1 MSFRHLKTLFNPRSI
16 AVIGASVRERRMGN
30 VLMRN
35 LLAGHFSGPI
45 MPVNPKYQSVAGVLT
60 YPDIASLPHTPD
72 VAIICTPA
80 PVIPALI
87 EQLGQRGTHVAVIMA
102 NQLAMT
108 VGVDG
113 RTLDVV
119 ILEAARRHGIRLLGG
134 STLGVAVPGIGLN
147 ATFSQIQVKPGK
159 LGFVSQSDAVG
170 TMVLD
175 WALGKNVGFSHFI
188 SIGDGIDVG
197 FGQVLDYLA
206 SDSDTSAILLY
217 IESIRDR
224 RSFMAAARAAARNK
238 PVIAIKAGRTSGNRF
253 MGISDPL
260 FLNVPNLISYD
271 DVYDAALRRA
281 GILRVQHLD
290 EMFGAVETVLRARPL
305 SGNRL
310 VAISNGGGASVMM
323 EDSLYLSG
331 YTMPPLQERTVN
343 RLRRLMPSTWDG
355 RNPIEMRV
363 DSPATRYEEILSV
376 LNEEREGDAILV
388 MHTPNALTSSV
399 DAANG
404 VIKSVRATG
413 GNIMTCWIGEESVAV
428 ERKLFVEAGIA
439 TFDTP
444 VNAAS
449 AFLHMLNHRTVSEV
463 LTEVPASQP
472 SSFKPD
478 TETAKKIIREA
489 LAGGLTAL
497 AEPQSKAILAAYGIP
512 VVQTHVANTP
522 EEAGRIAARIG
533 LPVAVTVMS
542 RDVPRKW
549 DVGGVALNL
558 ESVEAVEAAAAG
570 MIRRVATVYPQA
582 KVSGFTVQRMVL
594 RGHARQLLIGVMT
607 DPWLGPLIAFGE
619 GGRALEVFRGL
630 SVGLPPLNIPLAQDL
645 IERSKA
651 SALLE
656 ERPYLPA
663 ADRLAIALTLT
674 KVSQLLVDLPEVVE
688 LAINP
693 LFADENGVQAV
704 DAHFRLAP
712 AQPGGSRLAIQPYP
726 MGLEERA
733 ALRDGREVLL
743 RPIRPEDEPAH
754 YEFLSRLT
762 REDFTFRFF
771 HYVPELPRRQMA
783 RLTQIDYDRE
793 MAFIACAPNA
803 HGDSE
808 TLGVVRAIAD
818 PDNDTAEFA
827 LVVRSDLKRQRLGV
841 ILLNKLMRYG
851 FDRGIRRFVGDVMA
865 ENKAMLGLLQSLGFT
880 VTPSSDDPEMV
891 TASLLLQEAMT
902 NSPPN
907 AQITEVRAAVG
918 RTQKT

>member
-1 MSFRHLKTLFNPRSI
+1 MSFKHLKTLFNPRSI
-16 AVIGASVRERRMGN
+16 AVVGASVREQRMGN

-80 PVIPALI
+80 PTIPSLL
-87 EQLGQRGTHVAVIMA
+87 EQLGRRGTHVAVIMA
-102 NQLAMT
+102 NQLAAT
-108 VGVDG
+108 VAADG
-113 RTLDVV
+113 RTLDVA
-119 ILEAARRHGIRLLGG
+119 ILEVARRYGIRLLGG
-134 STLGVAVPGIGLN
+134 STLGIAVPRLGLN
-147 ATFSQIQVKPGK
+147 ATFSQIQVRPGK

-175 WALGKNVGFSHFI
+175 WAVSKHVGFSHFI
-188 SIGDGIDVG
+188 SIGDGLDVS

-217 IESIRDR
+217 IESIRDWH
-224 RSFMAAARAAARNK
+224 SFMAAARGAARNK
-238 PVIAIKAGRTSGNRF
+238 PIIAIKAGRTSGNRL
-253 MGISDPL
+253 MGVSDPL
-260 FLNVPNLISYD
+260 LLNVPNLVNPD
-271 DVYDAALRRA
+271 DVHDAALRRA

-305 SGNRL
+305 SGKRL
-310 VAISNGGGASVMM
+310 IAISNGGGASVMM

-331 YTMPPLQERTVN
+331 YEMPSLQERTVS
-343 RLRRLMPSTWDG
+343 RLRRVMSSNWDG
-355 RNPIEMRV
+355 RNPIEIRV
-363 DSPATRYEEILSV
+363 DSPPGRYEEILRV

-388 MHTPNALTSSV
+388 MHTPNALSSS
-399 DAANG
+399 AHIANS
-404 VIKSVRATG
+404 VIKSVRTSG
-413 GNIMTCWIGEESVAV
+413 GNVMTSWIGEESVAF
-428 ERKLFVEAGIA
+428 ERNLFVEAGIA
-439 TFDTP
+439 TFATP
-444 VNAAS
+444 VSAAS

-463 LTEVPASQP
+463 LTELPTSEPVT
-472 SSFKPD
+472 FKPD
-478 TETAKKIIREA
+478 VDTAKAIVRK
-489 LAGGLTAL
+489 AL
-497 AEPQSKAILAAYGIP
+497 AEGVAALPEPESKAILAAYGIP
-512 VVQTHVANTP
+512 VVQTHLANTSV
-522 EEAGRIAARIG
+522 EAGQIAARIG
-533 LPVAVTVMS
+533 LPVALTVMS
-542 RDVPRKW
+542 RDIPRKW

-558 ESVEAVEAAAAG
+558 ESVEAVEVAAAG
-570 MIRRVATVYPQA
+570 MIQRVGVMYPQA

-607 DPWLGPLIAFGE
+607 DPLLGPLITFGE
-619 GGRALEVFRGL
+619 GGRALEIFRGL

-663 ADRLAIALTLT
+663 ADRLAVAMTLT
-674 KVSQLLVDLPEVVE
+674 KVSQLLVDLPEVVD

-693 LFADENGVQAV
+693 LFADENGVQAL

-712 AQPGGSRLAIQPYP
+712 AASGMSRLIIQPYP

-733 ALRDGREVLL
+733 ALRDGRDVLL

-771 HYVPELPRRQMA
+771 HYLPEFPRRQMA
-783 RLTQIDYDRE
+783 RLTQIDYERE

-808 TLGVVRAIAD
+808 TLGVARAIAD
-818 PDNDTAEFA
+818 PDNDSAEFA

-841 ILLNKLMRYG
+841 ILMHKLIRYG
-851 FDRGIRRFVGDVMA
+851 RDRGIRRYVGEVMV

-880 VTPSSDDPEMV
+880 LNPSVDDSEMV
-891 TASLLLQEAMT
+891 TASILLQEERIQPT
-902 NSPPN
+902 F
-907 AQITEVRAAVG
+907 T
-918 RTQKT
+918 